1 LGALGLT
8 KEGHVRIFPA
18 AGALAVTLA
27 SSLASPPVGSSAEDF
42 IVVISEANPTRSLS
56 RDALSRIYL
65 KKETRWPDETEAEPV
80 DQTRRS
86 PVRLAFTR
94 AVLGFQQPSAVES
107 YWQQQA
113 FSGRATPPVVKASD
127 AEVMAYV
134 ATRPGAVGYVSAG
147 TTLLAVRALTVVE

>member
-1 LGALGLT
+1 MRISPAVGA
-8 KEGHVRIFPA
+8 V
-18 AGALAVTLA
+18 AVTFA
-27 SSLASPPVGSSAEDF
+27 IVLASPPLGSSAEEDF

-56 RDALSRIYL
+56 RDALARIYL
-65 KKETRWPDETEAEPV
+65 KKETRWPNETAAEPV

-127 AEVMAYV
+127 VEVMAFV
-134 ATRPGAVGYVSAG
+134 ASHRGAVGYVSG
-147 TTLLAVRALTVVE
+147 TAALQGVRALTVVD